1 MLLSLAKEEED
12 GSAMYV
18 LNIKR
23 KDKKSKSGQKLFH
36 LLFPKSPKPEM
47 ELKMLVNSCCGE
59 GCVEGAV
66 RQLKERE
73 QSKLLSPY
81 STPKGTIVRI
91 CKQKKIKN
99 LKELL

>member
-1 MLLSLAKEEED
+1 
-12 GSAMYV
+12 
-18 LNIKR
+18 
-23 KDKKSKSGQKLFH
+23 
-36 LLFPKSPKPEM
+36 M

-59 GCVEGAV
+59 GCVEGSV

-91 CKQKKIKN
+91 CKQKKKLKIKRSYCKIITI
-99 LKELL
+99 LVTCDFHPKEF